1 METTIRPLAVLIFIA
16 VCLLAAPIS
25 YAGHSSFMGAA
36 VFGQGRG
43 NKGETGDSSQDLH
56 TKKMSHMGELAQ
68 RVTKHRL
75 HLDDRQDD
83 PGDPAGG
90 QTETSIAVDTTG
102 RHIVIGFNNAAG
114 FGLNPISISGFK
126 YSDDGGQTF
135 TNGGLLPITTGT
147 SFIGSDA
154 YPQVF
159 GDPEVKY
166 LGGSNF
172 IYFSIMVVNSG
183 ASGTSQTIGFHR
195 SSDFGHTWSGP
206 FEIPPATNP
215 NGLLNGLSV
224 EAADKEFADVN
235 PSTGRVLM
243 SWSNF
248 TPFAP
253 GGVEIS
259 TTFSDNIMDVM
270 PVWSARSVVA
280 ADTVDG
286 QASIPRFAGNGSP
299 NVYLAW
305 RRFPGTNTNNVSFAR
320 STDNGATWSSPV
332 NTTSDFFTMDEVLG
346 DDAVNTSPGMAV
358 DNSWGPGKGTIYLVF
373 SNNDLKDGA
382 DIVFQ

>member
-1 METTIRPLAVLIFIA
+1 METTIKSLAVLIFIA

-90 QTETSIAVDTTG
+90 QAETSIALDTTG
-102 RHIVIGFNNAAG
+102 RHIVIGFNDAAG

-183 ASGTSQTIGFHR
+183 ASGASQTIGFHR
-195 SSDFGHTWSGP
+195 SSDFVFDRINS
-206 FEIPPATNP
+206 
-215 NGLLNGLSV
+215 S
-224 EAADKEFADVN
+224 
-235 PSTGRVLM
+235 
-243 SWSNF
+243 
-248 TPFAP
+248 
-253 GGVEIS
+253 
-259 TTFSDNIMDVM
+259 
-270 PVWSARSVVA
+270 RSLHV
-280 ADTVDG
+280 
-286 QASIPRFAGNGSP
+286 SE
-299 NVYLAW
+299 
-305 RRFPGTNTNNVSFAR
+305 RR
-320 STDNGATWSSPV
+320 SS
-332 NTTSDFFTMDEVLG
+332 
-346 DDAVNTSPGMAV
+346 
-358 DNSWGPGKGTIYLVF
+358 
-373 SNNDLKDGA
+373 DGA
-382 DIVFQ
+382 VRPKQ